1 MIYKYY
7 IFVDLDY
14 YLLYN
19 TNRNIILEDIIMD
32 NNNQNQNTYK
42 TVTFSKDN
50 PIIEIS
56 SKQSQIQ
63 EQNITPPSMPK
74 ESKKE

>member
-14 YLLYN
+14 NLLYN

>member
-1 MIYKYY
+1 MNEN
-7 IFVDLDY
+7 
-14 YLLYN
+14 N
-19 TNRNIILEDIIMD
+19 TNL
-32 NNNQNQNTYK
+32 TYK

-50 PIIEIS
+50 PIVEIS

-63 EQNITPPSMPK
+63 EQNFTPPSMPK